1 MKKENVLYLLKMSV
15 FNNIVHN
22 IFLVRL
28 FYYVSV
34 VELLVHLQKH
44 VVVVANIV
52 DNLAHFVL
60 NMVEGNLTIVVADKV
75 ELVVEDKIELVV
87 EDKIG
92 LVVEDKIELVFEDK
106 IGLVVEDKI
115 ELVVDN
121 IIAVAVG
128 DSRIVAVVVDN
139 IVGDTRH

>member
-1 MKKENVLYLLKMSV
+1 M
-15 FNNIVHN
+15 
-22 IFLVRL
+22 
-28 FYYVSV
+28 
-34 VELLVHLQKH
+34 HLQKH

-92 LVVEDKIELVFEDK
+92 LVVEDKIELV
-106 IGLVVEDKI
+106 VEDKI

-121 IIAVAVG
+121 IIAVAVVVG

-139 IVGDTRH
+139 IVEDTRH